1 MWDFCKKKELLKM
14 VALTID
20 VGTLSIIG
28 NVAVLITSVYTLLAF
43 YVLQLG

>member
-1 MWDFCKKKELLKM
+1 M

-28 NVAVLITSVYTLLAF
+28 KVAVLITSVYTLFAF